1 MKHSYELRDTANRFA
16 SFSKAAES
24 EGLEII
30 GVREQRVIQDADRS
44 DTNVSMAWAG
54 GRTVDAK
61 GIADKFVARP
71 KEEVL
76 HDLILLFS
84 KQDKYTFDDLNRVLQ
99 QPKPFL
105 TEILGEYTTT
115 ETEFGKR
122 HYKLRPEYRTH

>member
-1 MKHSYELRDTANRFA
+1 MQHSYELKDSASRF
-16 SFSKAAES
+16 SNYSQAADS
-24 EGLEII
+24 QALEII

-61 GIADKFVARP
+61 GVADKFVARP

-76 HDLILLFS
+76 HDLIMLFS

-105 TEILGEYTTT
+105 TEILAEYATT

-122 HYKLRPEYRTH
+122 HYKLRPEFKH